1 MNLLGGDWNEW
12 KLALMAPRS
21 LSGRVVALAI
31 VVVVLGLAFRALR
44 GEQPRR
50 RLLLLSLRAIGILAT
65 LFLFFQP
72 TIRLRN
78 VSRMP
83 NHIAVVVDASESMR
97 LAEEG
102 GGETRAGRAAAHL
115 RGETTTLQ
123 KWRTDHKVEFFTFGD
138 RLQSSTWDSITHP
151 DVNSLRADS
160 TRIREALS
168 AVRQRFEGRDLA
180 GVVLFS
186 DGLDNGRLSAG
197 QSEPKPGQLSLDAD
211 TQEFLRA
218 LDVPVHTVAVGKPGL
233 RDIALTRVLADQFA
247 FARTSVE
254 VEARL
259 QVFGAKAAGWG
270 GRHLPVTL
278 RRDGVPILTVDI
290 EVQPEQREYR
300 VIFPFTPDRVGKFL
314 YDISVPVQPGE
325 AISENNRR
333 AFVLKVVR
341 EKIRVVHVAGRPS
354 WDARFLRAALKS
366 DPNIDLVAFFILR
379 SPSDIE
385 FAPSEE
391 TSLIPF
397 PCQELFQEQ
406 LRSFDLLI
414 LQNFNY
420 SAYCSQ
426 FLQPAIV
433 PFVEGGG
440 SVAMIGG
447 DLSFSSGGYYGSEL
461 SQILPVVLSPDELSG
476 GSASRL
482 IDTDSFV
489 PKLTPAGRNH
499 VVTALHLD
507 VRENAQRWAEV
518 PPLDGLN
525 LVQKARQ
532 QATVLL
538 SHPKL
543 KDQDGNPMPLLSVA
557 ELGKGRT
564 LALQADSTW
573 KWAFTPAAVQKA
585 TAKVGE
591 GDGRNTTYQRFF
603 DQAIRWLIRDPSLR
617 LLRVEVAESE
627 LRRGQPVRVE
637 VRALGPD
644 YQPVGRV
651 EVSLSLQRIAGTES
665 GATSEPLQE
674 SALSKTIRTDDDGV
688 ASLEW
693 PQLPEGGYRVVAR
706 AVIAGRPTD
715 DSDVFLVR
723 GIGRELEAPEADD
736 RLLRLV
742 SEITAGEHKRPGESL
757 SGLYFHPPHIEH
769 VRDHRDLPLWDN
781 PLILVIAVTCF
792 GLNWMLR
799 RRWGY
804 A

>member
-12 KLALMAPRS
+12 KLTLLAPRS
-21 LSGRVVALAI
+21 LSGRIVALLI
-31 VVVVLGLAFRALR
+31 VVVVLGLAVRALR

-50 RLLLLSLRAIGILAT
+50 RLLLLSLRTVGLLAT
-65 LFLFFQP
+65 LLLFFQP

-78 VSRMP
+78 VSLQP
-83 NHIAVVVDASESMR
+83 NHIAVLVDSSESMR

-102 GGETRAGRAAAHL
+102 GGETRAARAANHL
-115 RGETTTLQ
+115 RSQLGALGQWQ
-123 KWRTDHKVEFFTFGD
+123 KDHKVEFYSFGE
-138 RLQSSTWDSITHP
+138 RLQSATWDSVTHP
-151 DVNSLRADS
+151 DPANLRADA

-168 AVRQRFEGRDLA
+168 AVRQRYEGRDLA
-180 GVVLFS
+180 GVVMFS
-186 DGLDNGRLSAG
+186 DGLDNGRLSSG
-197 QSEPKPGQLSLDAD
+197 LSFPNPEQLSFDAD

-247 FARTSVE
+247 FARTAVE

-259 QVFGAKAAGWG
+259 QVFGAKAAGFA

-278 RRDGVPILTVDI
+278 RRDGVPVLTVDI
-290 EVQPEQREYR
+290 EVQPEQRDYR
-300 VIFPFTPDRVGKFL
+300 VVFPFTPDRVGKFL

-341 EKIRVVHVAGRPS
+341 EKIRVVHVSGRPS

-397 PCQELFQEQ
+397 PCQELFQDQ

-440 SVAMIGG
+440 AVAMLGG
-447 DLSFSSGGYYGSEL
+447 DLSFSSGGYYGSEV
-461 SQILPVVLSPDELSG
+461 SQILPVVLPPDELSG
-476 GSASRL
+476 APSSRL
-482 IDTDSFV
+482 IDADPFV

-507 VRENAQRWAEV
+507 VKENAQRWEQL

-538 SHPKL
+538 SHPRL
-543 KDQDGNPMPLLSVA
+543 KDQDGNPMPVLSVA

-573 KWAFTPAAVQKA
+573 KWAFAPPQTGKAAAKA
-585 TAKVGE
+585 E
-591 GDGRNTTYQRFF
+591 GDTRSTTYQRFF

-617 LLRVEVAESE
+617 LLRVEVAETE

-644 YQPVGRV
+644 YQPVGKV

-665 GATSEPLQE
+665 GATSEPLAE
-674 SALSKTIRTDDDGV
+674 SVMSKTLHTDEEGV
-688 ASLEW
+688 GSIEW
-693 PQLPEGGYRVVAR
+693 PQLPEGGYRVIAR

-736 RLLRLV
+736 RLLKLV
-742 SEITAGEHKRPGESL
+742 SETTGGDHKKPGDSL
-757 SGLYFHPPHIEH
+757 MGLSFHPPHIEH
-769 VRDHRDLPLWDN
+769 VRDHRDIPLWDN
-781 PLILVIAVTCF
+781 PLVLAIAVTCF
-792 GLNWMLR
+792 GLNWTLR

>member
-1 MNLLGGDWNEW
+1 MSLFGGDWNEW
-12 KLALMAPRS
+12 KLVLLAPRS
-21 LSGRVVALAI
+21 LSGRAVAVLM
-31 VVVVLGLAFRALR
+31 VLVVLGLAFRALR
-44 GEQPRR
+44 GEQPHRR
-50 RLLLLSLRAIGILAT
+50 RLLLGLRFVGILAT
-65 LFLFFQP
+65 LLLFFQP

-83 NHIAVVVDASESMR
+83 NHIAVLVDASESMR

-102 GGETRAGRAAAHL
+102 GGETRQGRAASFL
-115 RGETTTLQ
+115 RAESSTLQ
-123 KWRTDHKVEFFTFGD
+123 KWRSDHKVEFFTFGD
-138 RLQSSTWDSITHP
+138 RLQSATWDSVTHP
-151 DVNSLRADS
+151 DAASLHADS

-168 AVRQRFEGRDLA
+168 AVRQRYEGRDLA
-180 GVVLFS
+180 GVVLLS
-186 DGLDNGRLSAG
+186 DGLDNGRLSAST
-197 QSEPKPGQLSLDAD
+197 SEPQPGQLSLDAD

-218 LDVPVHTVAVGKPGL
+218 LDAPVHTVAVGKPGL

-247 FARTSVE
+247 FARTAVE

-259 QVFGAKAAGWG
+259 QVFGAKAAGWV

-278 RRDGVPILTVDI
+278 RRDGAPVLTVDI
-290 EVQPEQREYR
+290 EIQPDQREYR
-300 VIFPFTPDRVGKFL
+300 VVFPFTPDRVGKFL

-341 EKIRVVHVAGRPS
+341 EKIRIVHVAGRPS

-433 PFVEGGG
+433 PFIEGGG

-476 GSASRL
+476 GSGSRL
-482 IDTDSFV
+482 IDSEAFV

-507 VRENAQRWAEV
+507 VRENAQRWADV
-518 PPLDGLN
+518 QPLDGLN

-538 SHPKL
+538 THPRL
-543 KDQDGNPMPLLSVA
+543 KDQDGNPMPVLSVA
-557 ELGKGRT
+557 ELGKGRS
-564 LALQADSTW
+564 LSLQADSTW
-573 KWAFTPAAVQKA
+573 KWAFTPAAAQK
-585 TAKVGE
+585 TARSGE
-591 GDGRNTTYQRFF
+591 GDGRSTTYQRFF

-651 EVSLSLQRIAGTES
+651 EVSLSLSRIAGTES
-665 GATSEPLQE
+665 GATSEPLLD

-688 ASLEW
+688 ASVEW

-742 SEITAGEHKRPGESL
+742 SETTSGQHKQPGDSL
-757 SGLYFHPPHIEH
+757 SGLTFHPPHIEH
-769 VRDHRDLPLWDN
+769 VRDHRDLPLWN
-781 PLILVIAVTCF
+781 SPLILLIAVGCF

>member
-1 MNLLGGDWNEW
+1 MSLFGGEWNEW

-21 LSGRVVALAI
+21 LSGRVVALGI
-31 VVVVLGLAFRALR
+31 VVMVLGLALRALR
-44 GEQPRR
+44 GERSRR
-50 RLLLLSLRAIGILAT
+50 RWLLLSLRLIGILAT
-65 LFLFFQP
+65 LLLFFQP

-83 NHIAVVVDASESMR
+83 NQIAVLVDASESMR

-102 GGETRAGRAAAHL
+102 GGETRAARAATHL
-115 RGETTTLQ
+115 KGQATAIQ
-123 KWRTDHKVEFFTFGD
+123 SWRSDHKVEFFAFGD
-138 RLQSSTWDSITHP
+138 RLQSATWDSVTHP
-151 DVNSLRADS
+151 DVSTLRADA

-168 AVRQRFEGRDLA
+168 AVRQRYEGRDLA

-186 DGLDNGRLSAG
+186 DGLDNGRLSSGA
-197 QSEPKPGQLSLDAD
+197 SESAPGQLSLDAD

-247 FARTSVE
+247 FARTAVE

-278 RRDGVPILTVDI
+278 RRDGIPVVTVDI

-397 PCQELFQEQ
+397 PCQELFQDQ

-476 GSASRL
+476 GASSRL
-482 IDTDSFV
+482 IDAEPFV

-499 VVTALHLD
+499 VVTALALD
-507 VRENAQRWAEV
+507 VKENAQRWEQV

-543 KDQDGNPMPLLSVA
+543 KDQDGNPMPVLSVA

-573 KWAFTPAAVQKA
+573 KWAFTPAAARQA
-585 TAKVGE
+585 ARGE
-591 GDGRNTTYQRFF
+591 GDGRSTTYQRFF
-603 DQAIRWLIRDPSLR
+603 DQSIRWLIRDPSLR

-665 GATSEPLQE
+665 GAKSEPLSE
-674 SALSKTIRTDDDGV
+674 SALSKTIRTDDEGV
-688 ASLEW
+688 ASIEW

-742 SEITAGEHKRPGESL
+742 SDTTSGEHKKPGDSL
-757 SGLYFHPPHIEH
+757 ADLFFHPPHIEH

-781 PLILVIAVTCF
+781 PLVLVIAVTCF